1 MSESIK
7 ATRATDEI
15 NQSIVYSYVL
25 SKECFFPSNFT
36 PRKVFGDL
44 RDFYFS
50 ILQQVQFK
58 NNKNKLA
65 EERYAYLLG
74 MFYAW
79 AKSEFK
85 SLKFRA
91 PNGMKEMFELELDL
105 WKSIIEVAERLRTYK
120 QWERDAIETLLLIIE
135 ENALVCLPFGDREY
149 HFDTMTQ
156 MIKTYQ
162 NENMLLS
169 LNEFDVNGNPATN
182 PFNAKTRPVTFS
194 FINCAM
200 KFASQAD
207 DFRKQKYLPM
217 VRKRQAFC
225 SFIRCGGYA
234 LRKPDKIVKRGR
246 TS

>member
-7 ATRATDEI
+7 ANRATDEI
-15 NQSIVYSYVL
+15 NKSIVYSYVL
-25 SKECFFPSNFT
+25 PKECFFPSNFT
-36 PRKVFGDL
+36 PREVFGDL

-58 NNKNKLA
+58 NNKNELA
-65 EERYAYLLG
+65 EDRYAYLLG

-91 PNGMKEMFELELDL
+91 PSGRKEMFSLELKL
-105 WKSIIEVAERLRTYK
+105 WKSIISVAERLRTYK

-135 ENALVCLPFGDREY
+135 ENALVCLPFGDSEY

-156 MIKTYQ
+156 MIRTYQ
-162 NENMLLS
+162 KENNLL
-169 LNEFDVNGNPATN
+169 LINDFDDDDNPNN

-200 KFASQAD
+200 KFAYQAD
-207 DFRKQKYLPM
+207 DFRKQTYLPM
-217 VRKRQAFC
+217 VRNRRAFC
-225 SFIRCGGYA
+225 SFIRRGGYA
-234 LRKPDKIVKRGR
+234 LGKIDRIVKRGR